1 MGPRR
6 TTAPEAAG
14 GWATRHPPRASSP
27 RGRRGS
33 GVTADPRDRSRADP
47 AGYTAHARMIPNVRR
62 YSLGRHSAK
71 ATRRLRLPPEGP
83 DGLWDDGRLVGQPD
97 GLERIRADR
106 LAAQVFDEP
115 RRAIGDRGGVE
126 RMARGIPV
134 DARSLPRRRHLFA
147 ERDDPDGTRW
157 SCCSSRIAAAC
168 EAAAPPASVGGGPH
182 DEADGEHAAHEAD
195 EGGGT
200 FRTLAVDGREQGIED
215 GQPDHHVGEPEDGG

>member
-83 DGLWDDGRLVGQPD
+83 DGPWDDGRLVGQPD
-97 GLERIRADR
+97 GLEFIRADR
-106 LAAQVFDEP
+106 LAAQAFDEP
-115 RRAIGDRGGVE
+115 RRAIGDRVASSAWPAGY
-126 RMARGIPV
+126 
-134 DARSLPRRRHLFA
+134 RSMRVPS
-147 ERDDPDGTRW
+147 G
-157 SCCSSRIAAAC
+157 AAATHSRNATIPTGRGG
-168 EAAAPPASVGGGPH
+168 AAAPRASPPPV
-182 DEADGEHAAHEAD
+182 
-195 EGGGT
+195 
-200 FRTLAVDGREQGIED
+200 RQRRR
-215 GQPDHHVGEPEDGG
+215 